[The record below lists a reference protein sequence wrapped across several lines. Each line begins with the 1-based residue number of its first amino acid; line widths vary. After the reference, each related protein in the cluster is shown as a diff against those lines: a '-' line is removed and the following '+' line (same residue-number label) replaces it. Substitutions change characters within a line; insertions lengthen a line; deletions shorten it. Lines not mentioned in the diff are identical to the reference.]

1 MFQRLGTYLKAA
13 FSTRWNL
20 LLVGGGVAAALIA
33 GAPVTGV
40 VLPLVAAGEIYYL
53 ASMVTNERFRA
64 AIDARDAKARR
75 AADAAGT
82 REAYERIRTQLPPAL
97 LARFDRLRDHC
108 ERLVAL
114 AGSLGGRDERADGGT
129 LESLDRLL
137 WGYLRMV
144 WNASQLSAFLDHTD
158 DAAIR
163 QRIAE
168 LEARLAALSPKGA
181 GAERLRET
189 VEDHLH
195 TSRERLT
202 NIEEARTKLDVVA
215 AEIERLE
222 AKIAALAEGAVAKR
236 DVGDLA
242 RRVDEVAEGMR
253 RTDETMRQLSLPPEL
268 EELDD
273 PPPMLREEA

>member
-1 MFQRLGTYLKAA
+1 MRIGNYLKAA
-13 FSTRWNL
+13 FAARWNL
-20 LLVGGGVAAALIA
+20 LLFGGGVAAALIA

-40 VLPLVAAGEIYYL
+40 VLPLVAAGELFYL
-53 ASMVTNERFRA
+53 ASMVTNDRFRA
-64 AIDARDAKARR
+64 AIDARDAQARR
-75 AADAAGT
+75 AAEAAGT
-82 REAYERIRTQLPPAL
+82 RAAYDRIRGQLPPGL
-97 LARFDRLRDHC
+97 VARFDRLRDHC
-108 ERLVAL
+108 QRLVKL
-114 AGSLGGRDERADGGT
+114 AGSLRGPDERAETGT

-144 WNASQLSAFLDHTD
+144 WNAAQLSAFLAHTD

-163 QRIAE
+163 SRIEE
-168 LEARLAALSPKGA
+168 LEGRLAALPAA
-181 GAERLRET
+181 GGDADRLRAAL
-189 VEDHLH
+189 EDNLR

-202 NIEEARTKLDVVA
+202 NIEEARGNLDVVG

-253 RTDETMRQLSLPPEL
+253 RTDETMKRLSLPPEL
-268 EELDD
+268 EDLED
-273 PPPMLREEA
+273 PPALLRDEA